1 MNFFNA
7 IVIGFVQGV
16 GEFLPISSS
25 GHLVLLYQLFHI
37 TGNTVIISIL
47 LHLATLFSVLYVYR
61 KEILTLIKHPFC
73 KTNKLLITATIPTVV
88 LALILKGLINVSF
101 DGNFVIFGFLIT
113 AVLLGIADYLSEN
126 RYMGSKIP
134 ALSTNN
140 NISPCNQYTF
150 KISGEKEII
159 CSKPQV
165 LATRKS
171 ITEINL
177 TFKQALIMGLSQGIA
192 CFPGISRSG
201 STIATGLILKGD
213 KDEVTTFS
221 FLLSIPIIIG
231 SLIMALFDLNSNPIR
246 INTFSLI
253 TSCLISFLV
262 GIISINLVN
271 KIVKKKQL
279 SYFSFY
285 LIGLV
290 FLVLLIKFIL

>member
-7 IVIGFVQGV
+7 IIIGFVQGV

-37 TGNTVIISIL
+37 TGNTVIISIF

-61 KEILTLIKHPFC
+61 KEIITLIKHPFC
-73 KTNKLLITATIPTVV
+73 KTNKLLIIATIPTVII
-88 LALILKGLINVSF
+88 ALILKGLITASF
-101 DGNFVIFGFLIT
+101 EGNFVIFGFLIT
-113 AVLLGIADYLSEN
+113 AVLLGVADYLSE
-126 RYMGSKIP
+126 SQCLETKIP
-134 ALSTNN
+134 ALSPNT

-165 LATRKS
+165 LNPAKS
-171 ITEINL
+171 ITNINL
-177 TFKQALIMGLSQGIA
+177 SFKQAFIMGLSQGIA

-213 KDEVTTFS
+213 KSDVTTFS
-221 FLLSIPIIIG
+221 FLLSIPIILG
-231 SLIMALFDLNSNPIR
+231 SLIMALFDLNSSPIR
-246 INTFSLI
+246 VDTFSLI

-262 GIISINLVN
+262 GIVSIHLVN
-271 KIVKKKQL
+271 NVVKKKQL

-290 FLVLLIKFIL
+290 FFVLLIKFIV

>member
-25 GHLVLLYQLFHI
+25 GQLVLLYQLFHI
-37 TGNTVIISIL
+37 SGNTVTISIF

-61 KEILTLIKHPFC
+61 KEIIELIKHPFC
-73 KTNKLLITATIPTVV
+73 KTNKLLITATIPTAI
-88 LALILKGLINVSF
+88 LALLLKGLINSSF

-113 AVLLGIADYLSEN
+113 AVLLGIADYLSESTSLE
-126 RYMGSKIP
+126 MQIP
-134 ALSTNN
+134 ALQPNTG
-140 NISPCNQYTF
+140 IGLCNQYTF
-150 KISGEKEII
+150 KIKENKEIL
-159 CSKPQV
+159 CSKPQI
-165 LATRKS
+165 LEQPKS
-171 ITEINL
+171 ITNINL
-177 TFKQALIMGLSQGIA
+177 SLKQAFIMGISQGIA

-201 STIATGLILKGD
+201 TTIATGIILKGD
-213 KDEVTTFS
+213 KEEVTTFS

-231 SLIMALFDLNSNPIR
+231 SLIMTLFDLNSSAIR

-262 GIISINLVN
+262 GIISIQLIN
-271 KIVKKKQL
+271 KVVKKKQL

-290 FLVLLIKFIL
+290 FVVLIIKFII